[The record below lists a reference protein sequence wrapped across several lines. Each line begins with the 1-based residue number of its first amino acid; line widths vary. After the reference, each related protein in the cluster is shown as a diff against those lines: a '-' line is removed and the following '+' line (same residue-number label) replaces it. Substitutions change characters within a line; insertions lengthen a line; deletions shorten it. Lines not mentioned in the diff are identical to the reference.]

1 MTRVGVILSG
11 CGYLDGAEIHEATSV
26 LIALSRAGVEYRC
39 LAPDKSLDVVDHR
52 TGEPTGEKRNVL
64 AESARIAR
72 GAIDDVAGATGSDF
86 DALILP
92 GGFGAAKNLCTF
104 ASKGPDCDIDPQVER
119 VLREAHAAGRPIGF
133 ACIAPA
139 LGARV
144 FGSEKP
150 TLTIGHDKGTAAAI
164 EKTGAR
170 HKAVD
175 VTDIVVDADLGFV
188 STPAYM
194 EDTNPGDVFE
204 GVSKMVAKVLELA
217 GVPAD
222 A

>member
-39 LAPDKSLDVVDHR
+39 LAPDKTLDVFDHR

-72 GAIDDVAGATGSDF
+72 GAIDDVADAKGADF
-86 DALILP
+86 DAFILP

-104 ASKGPDCDIDPQVER
+104 ASKGPDCEVDPEVER
-119 VLREAHAAGRPIGF
+119 VLREAHEAGRPIGF

-150 TLTIGHDKGTAAAI
+150 SLTIGHDKGTAAAI

-175 VTDIVVDADLGFV
+175 VTEIVVDADRRFV

-194 EDTNPGDVFE
+194 EDTNPAEVFE
-204 GVSKMVAKVLELA
+204 GVSKMVAKVLEMA
-217 GVPAD
+217 GIPAN